1 MSDNEN
7 LLVDFLG
14 GLPEER
20 RFALKD
26 FFLDKHFDDPR
37 AVELLQE
44 LYGNTYQALSSSQS
58 CPTIPRRCCLTNLV
72 IPLSRFSRRW
82 RIWSS
87 PPGALSLFQQQPHR
101 DRPHDDC
108 DCEIECAPSRAPCE
122 QWA

>member
-1 MSDNEN
+1 MSDNEK

-44 LYGNTYQALSSSQS
+44 LYGNTYQALSSSQKLPDDTAAMLFDKFGYTAES
-58 CPTIPRRCCLTNLV
+58 LQQ
-72 IPLSRFSRRW
+72 
-82 RIWSS
+82 
-87 PPGALSLFQQQPHR
+87 ALA
-101 DRPHDDC
+101 DM
-108 DCEIECAPSRAPCE
+108 E
-122 QWA
+122 